1 MNDTGID
8 ARRGVLP
15 RLRRACTVMTRR
27 EMTLWLQER
36 LFWRPF
42 HTWRPLLYCVGAAA
56 FLWRRLLFRTTFI
69 AITGSLGK
77 TTAKECLAAILATHA
92 PTMKTGGNHNSGLGL
107 CVSILRVRPWHR
119 FAVLEVAGAAPD
131 NMLRGSQL
139 LRPDVAVILNVLRT
153 HTTVFPTLE
162 DHAAEK
168 SRLLDNLRP
177 GGTAIVN
184 GEDPLVA
191 AMANRPGLRVL
202 RFGAS
207 PELDF
212 SADGVSARW
221 PARLAFRV
229 HCEGESVD
237 VQTRLVGRHWLN
249 SALAALCTAHQC
261 GVGLHQAA
269 EALGHVEPFPARL
282 QPVTLPMGAIVLR
295 DDYNA
300 SIDTLE
306 TSCRVLEEAQAQR
319 RLLVIHDFSDSGT
332 NRKNRLRRL
341 AAEAHRVAEVA
352 LFIGE
357 NAQYGRRRAIDA
369 GMRPDDVHQFPS
381 LKEAAVFLKKELRSG
396 DLMLLKGRT
405 TDHAARIFFA
415 QLGEVGCWKD
425 YCRKTMLCDNCWAL
439 WLNADI
445 AREVETGRR

>member
-1 MNDTGID
+1 MVISETGP
-8 ARRGVLP
+8 RRGLIRRV
-15 RLRRACTVMTRR
+15 RRAYAGMNRR
-27 EMTLWLQER
+27 EVTLWLKER

-42 HTWRPLLYCVGAAA
+42 RTCRPLLYSVGALA
-56 FLWRRLLFRTTFI
+56 FLWRRLMFRTTFI

-92 PTMKTGGNHNSGLGL
+92 PTIKTGGNHNSGLGL

-119 FAVLEVAGAAPD
+119 FAVLELAGAAPN

-139 LRPDVAVILNVLRT
+139 VRPDVAVILNVLRT
-153 HTTVFPTLE
+153 HTTVFATLE

-168 SRLLDNLRP
+168 SHLLDNLRP

-191 AMANRPGLRVL
+191 SMANRPGLRVI
-202 RFGAS
+202 RFGTS
-207 PELDF
+207 PEFDVR
-212 SADGVSARW
+212 ADGVTSRW
-221 PARLAFRV
+221 PDRLAFRV
-229 HCEGESVD
+229 HSHGESAD
-237 VQTRLVGRHWLN
+237 VETRLVGRHWIN
-249 SALAALCTAHQC
+249 SLLAALCTAQQC
-261 GVGLHQAA
+261 GVSLRQAA
-269 EALGHVEPFPARL
+269 KALRDVEPFPARL
-282 QPVTLPMGAIVLR
+282 QPVALPMGAIVLR

-306 TSCRVLEEAQAQR
+306 TSCRVLEEADAQR
-319 RLLVIHDFSDSGT
+319 RLLVVNDFSDSGV

-341 AAEAHRVAEVA
+341 AETARRAADVA

-357 NAQYGRRRAIDA
+357 SAEYGRRRAIEA
-369 GMRPDDVHQFPS
+369 GMRPDDVHHFPT
-381 LKEAAVFLKKELRSG
+381 LKEAARFLKNEIRSG
-396 DLMLLKGRT
+396 DLVLLKGRT

-415 QLGEVGCWKD
+415 LTGEVGCWKD

-439 WLNADI
+439 RLDADI
-445 AREVETGRR
+445 AQGL